1 MEEKELANFAFKK
14 TEQRTMKIIGELNT
28 EIMTINVNG
37 EDKRLATLLSPFTG
51 YTVEISIK
59 EKTDEELDEPTV

>member
-1 MEEKELANFAFKK
+1 MANFAFKK

-28 EIMTINVNG
+28 EIMTINVDG

-51 YTVEISIK
+51 CIIEVNIK

>member
-1 MEEKELANFAFKK
+1 MANFAFKK